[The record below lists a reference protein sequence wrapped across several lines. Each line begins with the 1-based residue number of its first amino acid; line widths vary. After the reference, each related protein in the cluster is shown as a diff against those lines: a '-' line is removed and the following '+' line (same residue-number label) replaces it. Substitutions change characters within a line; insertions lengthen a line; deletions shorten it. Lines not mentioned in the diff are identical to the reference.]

1 MTILFQRRQ
10 TTYPRSH
17 TTEWDKTRARKRL
30 AWCPLGH
37 PCSCQSPSE
46 LCFTKDFTLKEA
58 RSYSDPLIPPPSTSS
73 TQCRQ
78 GSTVNLPSP
87 QDYMGLHS
95 WLTDCYPRRESRKP
109 RWQLSWPQV
118 PSGGQAPQGLPSSL
132 TPPPNSL
139 LGSSLIPCSSL
150 HPCVPV
156 HAFLSAGFTSLR
168 VSGIPCRPFEEGP

>member
-132 TPPPNSL
+132 TPPPQLPSWL
-139 LGSSLIPCSSL
+139 LT
-150 HPCVPV
+150 HPVLLP
-156 HAFLSAGFTSLR
+156 ASLR
-168 VSGIPCRPFEEGP
+168 SRPRLSLSGIHFPSCQWYSLQAL